1 MKGSWAERIA
11 LVLFR
16 TGWRGTRLL
25 PEPVAYGLFDAVA
38 LLTYR
43 RQTRDVQAMR
53 ANYRRV
59 RPGLSTGDLDDL
71 VRSGMRSYMRYW
83 CDAFRLPDR
92 SMSDLAAA
100 VRCTGDEP
108 VRADVAAGRGQVLF
122 LGHLG
127 NWDTAGAWATG
138 HLAPV
143 TTVAERL
150 KPEQLYA
157 EFTHFRERLGMT
169 ILPLT
174 GEAGVFGRLVRA
186 VRGGAF
192 VPLLADRDLSDTG
205 VLVDFCGYRA
215 AMAAGPAAL
224 AVATGAPLRPVA
236 VHYEP
241 MPGRGRG
248 PRAQRIVIAFGPAV
262 TDPQTGST
270 GERAAA
276 MTQACADYLAEA
288 VRAHTQ
294 DWHMMQR
301 VFIDRSLDQ
310 ERTSSASVW
319 SPTSS
324 PSTTSSATPALDAG
338 L

>member
-1 MKGSWAERIA
+1 MKAPSGERMW

-16 TGWRGTRLL
+16 SGWRGTRLL
-25 PEPVAYGLFDAVA
+25 PERAAYGLFDAVA

-59 RPGLSTGDLDDL
+59 RPELSPGDLDDL
-71 VRSGMRSYMRYW
+71 VRAGMRSYMRYW

-92 SMSDLAAA
+92 SMKDLAAA
-100 VRCTGDEP
+100 VRCTGDMP
-108 VRADVAAGRGQVLF
+108 VRADVAAGQGQVLF

-127 NWDTAGAWATG
+127 NWDTAGAWATS
-138 HLAPV
+138 HLTPV

-150 KPEQLYA
+150 KPEELYA
-157 EFTHFRERLGMT
+157 EFTEFRERLGMT

-174 GEAGVFGRLVRA
+174 GEVGVFGRLVRA

-205 VLVDFCGYRA
+205 VLVDFCGHRA

-241 MPGRGRG
+241 MPGVRRG

-270 GERAAA
+270 AERAAT

-288 VRAHTQ
+288 VRTHTQ
-294 DWHMMQR
+294 DWHMMQQ
-301 VFIDRSLDQ
+301 VFVDHSLDQ
-310 ERTSSASVW
+310 EPAAA
-319 SPTSS
+319 SPTA
-324 PSTTSSATPALDAG
+324 TATATATSARGAPL
-338 L
+338 